1 MLDIEDL
8 VPLFIDSVM
17 WGTKH
22 TIKDISQLA
31 LKTCLDMI
39 NTAVE
44 LEDEDKSSLFF
55 EKFYVRILRDIIE
68 VLVDPDRRNGFN
80 FQSQVLSRMLQI
92 VQEGDIYTRLYDP
105 KSVSNPLMSNVE
117 FLQHYVFDLL
127 CAEFP
132 LLQKDQIDVLVM
144 GMFEYSGDL
153 QRFQNDIRDFLIDI
167 RQVGEDT
174 GFQRLKEEK
183 SAEQELLGFV

>member
-1 MLDIEDL
+1 
-8 VPLFIDSVM
+8 M

-22 TIKDISQLA
+22 TVKDISQLA
-31 LKTCLDMI
+31 LKTCLDII

-68 VLVDPDRRNGFN
+68 ILVDPDRRNGERSIHLVYTQYKPILFLGFN

-105 KSVSNPLMSNVE
+105 NTVSNPLMSNVE
-117 FLQHYVFDLL
+117 FLQHYVLDLL

-132 LLQKDQIDVLVM
+132 LLQK
-144 GMFEYSGDL
+144 
-153 QRFQNDIRDFLIDI
+153 
-167 RQVGEDT
+167 
-174 GFQRLKEEK
+174 
-183 SAEQELLGFV
+183 